1 MKTCIIIASHI
12 ENAIRTGMLLKCL
25 ESLINQTV
33 KIPIYLSISFGTYID
48 KEIFKRLIEKTDLI
62 KNEILNIY
70 YEEMKRSQF
79 RHIENVI
86 NRIKGEYKYVMF
98 CDDDDTYDLKRVEK
112 FMIMI
117 EHGIS
122 VRKEEEVFVGAYE
135 MTDFKTHSERFYEY
149 WCYCIDIDYIIK
161 FINKIKENNYD
172 NYIDHIMCDVL
183 FATYLRVLSNRH
195 IFTSTNDKL
204 YNYNINDY
212 SITGKIEKELD
223 ENNNKKKTIEN
234 NFEKYMEG
242 LNKHLE
248 KQIENNKNNIYLK
261 YVMTQ
266 NSFEKI
272 LEFILDYNYKYK
284 NYINKRIIEELKGEY
299 NNIESLCDILYET
312 KLV

>member
-1 MKTCIIIASHI
+1 MKTCIIVASHI
-12 ENAIRTGMLLKCL
+12 ENAIRTRMLLKCL
-25 ESLINQTV
+25 YSLINQTV

-48 KEIFKRLIEKTDLI
+48 KEIFKRLIEKADLI

-79 RHIENVI
+79 RHIDKVI

-112 FMIMI
+112 FMIMM

-122 VRKEEEVFVGAYE
+122 MCKEGQVFVGGCE
-135 MTDFKTHSERFYEY
+135 ISDNIPHSKRFYEY
-149 WCYCIDIDYIIK
+149 WCYCIKIDIIIK
-161 FINKIKENNYD
+161 FMRKIKNNNYD

-195 IFTSTNDKL
+195 AFIFMNDKL

-223 ENNNKKKTIEN
+223 ENKNKIKTIEN
-234 NFEKYMEG
+234 NFEEYMEG
-242 LNKHLE
+242 LNKGLE
-248 KQIENNKNNIYLK
+248 EHIDIDKRNIFLHYSTDGMLFEDILK
-261 YVMTQ
+261 L
-266 NSFEKI
+266 I
-272 LEFILDYNYKYK
+272 LGDNYKYK
-284 NYINKRIIEELKGEY
+284 NDINKRIIEELKEEY
-299 NNIESLCDILYET
+299 ERIESLCNILYEL
-312 KLV
+312 KM

>member
-12 ENAIRTGMLLKCL
+12 ENAIRTRMLLKCL
-25 ESLINQTV
+25 DSLINQTV
-33 KIPIYLSISFGTYID
+33 KIPIYLSISFGTNID
-48 KEIFKRLIEKTDLI
+48 KEIFKRLIEKADLI
-62 KNEILNIY
+62 KNKILNIY
-70 YEEMKRSQF
+70 YEESQTSQF
-79 RHIENVI
+79 RHIDKVI

-122 VRKEEEVFVGAYE
+122 MCKEDQVFVGGCE
-135 MTDFKTHSERFYEY
+135 ISDNIPHSKRFYEY
-149 WCYCIDIDYIIK
+149 WCYCIKIDIIIK
-161 FINKIKENNYD
+161 FMRKIKDNNYD

-195 IFTSTNDKL
+195 AFIFMNDKL

-223 ENNNKKKTIEN
+223 ENKNKIKTIEN

-248 KQIENNKNNIYLK
+248 KQIENNKNNIYFK

-272 LEFILDYNYKYK
+272 LEFILGDNYKYK
-284 NYINKRIIEELKGEY
+284 NDINKRIIEELKKEY
-299 NNIESLCDILYET
+299 DKIESLCDILYEL
-312 KLV
+312 KEN